1 MKRPTALS
9 VKSGKSFHDNFR
21 QKALHADKVD
31 FRCALRLMDNAL
43 ATGTRL
49 DDFEGLANMSFNLLN
64 VAVSLVSPRGD
75 SYTLMRP

>member
-1 MKRPTALS
+1 
-9 VKSGKSFHDNFR
+9 
-21 QKALHADKVD
+21 
-31 FRCALRLMDNAL
+31 MDNAL